1 MKNHLC
7 PGAVLFPLLF
17 MFAAAGCQEVGTT
30 AGIGVATV
38 ETGAESLRQGAGQLG
53 NIATLGIFERLGT
66 GKQRSSLLRE
76 VRDLRAHM
84 SRLERYLTE
93 RRVRLAPKDDSA
105 LRRADENIAS
115 ARRRLREKE
124 FSRGDAREIYGG
136 LDRARGTFNLIHQR
150 YGAPRYT
157 GHVGQVAPN

>member
-1 MKNHLC
+1 MKNYLR
-7 PGAVLFPLLF
+7 PGAALFPLIF
-17 MFAAAGCQEVGTT
+17 MLAAAGCQEVGTA
-30 AGIGVATV
+30 AGVGVATV

-53 NIATLGIFERLGT
+53 NIATLGIFERMGT

-84 SRLERYLTE
+84 TRLESYLKE

-105 LRRADENIAS
+105 LLRADEDIDS
-115 ARRRLREKE
+115 ARRRLRDKG
-124 FSRGDAREIYGG
+124 FSRDDARKIYGG
-136 LDRARGTFNLIHQR
+136 LDRARGIFNLIHQR